1 MIQGTEKGGAIE
13 CKTCDEGSIANSKLY
28 MCTKC
33 EMGFQP
39 NSEQSEC
46 EPCQDGTY
54 NPFKGGVCQ
63 RCPDYTYSSE
73 DRTYCKLHDEL
84 VVNKTFKYHTHLLQ
98 PFELCAM
105 SQNYDYCTDND
116 VMGPIFA
123 SPATAHA
130 HQGNVFFIASHDRF
144 DGESGES
151 LYEYHE
157 IKGGIDYGYMFGL
170 FSMRN
175 ASWTDIKNT
184 LMQTEENI
192 GAKVDGDC

>member
-1 MIQGTEKGGAIE
+1 
-13 CKTCDEGSIANSKLY
+13 
-28 MCTKC
+28 
-33 EMGFQP
+33 
-39 NSEQSEC
+39 
-46 EPCQDGTY
+46 
-54 NPFKGGVCQ
+54 
-63 RCPDYTYSSE
+63 
-73 DRTYCKLHDEL
+73 
-84 VVNKTFKYHTHLLQ
+84 VNKTFKYHTHLLQ

-123 SPATAHA
+123 SALTAQNQ
-130 HQGNVFFIASHDRF
+130 QGNVFFIASHDKF
-144 DGESGES
+144 DGEAGES
-151 LYEYHE
+151 MYEYHE

-192 GAKVDGDC
+192 GAKVDGDCQNEIRGIKVKKNLGSLIQKVGNFSQDGYSIDYYHGDVCETDFEGNGDIRFSSTVHYICNNETDDYGWPELTHTLNKCHYVF